1 MSLPQALLK
10 AIGRDQGP
18 QLWFSAPFTPP
29 ASGTV
34 PVQSPSFADLSRPA
48 SHVKIVVRYR
58 ATIGTAA
65 YSSLNAEAPQ
75 NLLQS
80 VYLFGK
86 RARTNSTTIYNGS
99 GATLFG
105 LNSLFSDHGVA
116 ARQFITNPG
125 GSPFRTS
132 RLSSPM
138 GLSIGTGQGNFGGV
152 GAWDIQ
158 SEYVI
163 PFGPF
168 GGSPK
173 TDLLFS
179 QRDADWNR
187 TMQLNM
193 TFGGN
198 TGVAGGGTDNFG
210 VKGATGTLA
219 FTGFGGVGSPT
230 VYVYLIPTLQDG
242 NTADTKILNMYRSGV
257 IQRATQ
263 TPSASIA
270 TTNVNALLALLQNYD
285 TPSILTKAGVVTGL
299 GDYSSLSDAIL
310 TKQYLTI
317 GGKPITQLNDQWS
330 QQGWY
335 EDKASGQAPQGYNLI
350 NFVGGGTKLHWGRIL
365 RAPAPGTQM
374 NLSSD
379 ISGAA
384 NQAAEILQ
392 EQVLEE
398 PVVA

>member
-1 MSLPQALLK
+1 MGLPQSLLK

-18 QLWFSAPFTPP
+18 QLWFSSPFTP
-29 ASGTV
+29 ATAGNVT
-34 PVQSPSFADLSRPA
+34 VQSPSFADLSRPA
-48 SHVKIVVRYR
+48 SHVKIVLRYR
-58 ATIGTAA
+58 ATVGTAA
-65 YSSLNAEAPQ
+65 YASLNAEAPQ
-75 NLLQS
+75 NLLQN

-105 LNSLFSDHGVA
+105 LNSAFKNNGVA
-116 ARQFITNPG
+116 ARQFITFPS
-125 GSPFRTS
+125 GSPVRMP

-138 GLSIGTGQGNFGGV
+138 GLAVGTASGNFGGI
-152 GAWDIQ
+152 GAWDVQ

-168 GGSPK
+168 GGGPK
-173 TDLLFS
+173 QDLLFS

-187 TMQLNM
+187 TMQMILQI
-193 TFGGN
+193 GGN
-198 TGVAGGGTDNFG
+198 TSAATDNFG
-210 VKGATGTLA
+210 VKGASGTLA
-219 FTGFGGVGSPT
+219 FTGFGASGSPM

-242 NTADTKILNMYRSGV
+242 NTADTKIINSYRSGV

-263 TPSASIA
+263 APSASLA
-270 TTNVNALLALLQNYD
+270 TTSTNALLALLQNYD
-285 TPSILTKAGVVTGL
+285 TPKIITKSGVTNSL
-299 GDYSSLSDAIL
+299 GDYVSLSDSIL

-317 GGKPITQLNDQWS
+317 GGKPITQFNDEWS

-335 EDKASGQAPQGYNLI
+335 EEKSEGQMPQGYNEI
-350 NFVGGGTKLHWGRIL
+350 DFVGGGVKLHWGRIL
-365 RAPAPGTQM
+365 RAPSAAQQM

-379 ISGAA
+379 ITGAS
-384 NQAAEILQ
+384 NQAGEILQ

-398 PVVA
+398 PVIA